1 VGDDQTVSVPFYSEL
16 KIWYNKNRSL
26 NIILLQT
33 GKGGYMKHNKNIL
46 FFLVLLL
53 AATSFIVGRAEAQQA
68 QPPAPAKPA
77 FKPGEEPKIKFTE
90 VSHDFGKV
98 EQNASLKY
106 SYVFK
111 NEGKS
116 TLIIENV
123 KAS

>member
-1 VGDDQTVSVPFYSEL
+1 VRENYGKKILDDFGKLWYKGSEF
-16 KIWYNKNRSL
+16 KHYFIAN
-26 NIILLQT
+26 
-33 GKGGYMKHNKNIL
+33 GKRRLGYMRHNKNIL
-46 FFLVLLL
+46 FFLVLL
-53 AATSFIVGRAEAQQA
+53 AAACFIVGRAEAQQA

>member
-1 VGDDQTVSVPFYSEL
+1 MVNCGT
-16 KIWYNKNRSL
+16 KNGSL
-26 NIILLQT
+26 NINFIAI
-33 GKGGYMKHNKNIL
+33 GKRRLGYMKHNKNKNIL

-53 AATSFIVGRAEAQQA
+53 AAACFIVGRAEAQQA

-98 EQNASLKY
+98 DQNASLKY

>member
-1 VGDDQTVSVPFYSEL
+1 MGNT
-16 KIWYNKNRSL
+16 KK
-26 NIILLQT
+26 
-33 GKGGYMKHNKNIL
+33 
-46 FFLVLLL
+46 LLL
-53 AATSFIVGRAEAQQA
+53 LLSLTLAAVWCMTCRAQAQPAQPA
-68 QPPAPAKPA
+68 QPPAPAKQT

-90 VSHDFGKV
+90 LSHDFGKV
-98 EQNASLKY
+98 AQNASVKY

>member
-1 VGDDQTVSVPFYSEL
+1 MG
-16 KIWYNKNRSL
+16 
-26 NIILLQT
+26 
-33 GKGGYMKHNKNIL
+33 HNKKNLL
-46 FFLVLLL
+46 FLALLL
-53 AATSFIVGRAEAQQA
+53 TAAWCMTGRAEAQQA
-68 QPPAPAKPA
+68 QPAQPAQPPAPVKQT

-90 VSHDFGKV
+90 LSHDFGKV
-98 EQNASLKY
+98 EQNASIKY

>member
-1 VGDDQTVSVPFYSEL
+1 LDDFGKL
-16 KIWYNKNRSL
+16 WYKGREFKHYFIAN
-26 NIILLQT
+26 
-33 GKGGYMKHNKNIL
+33 GKGRLGYMRQNKNIL

-53 AATSFIVGRAEAQQA
+53 AAACFIVGRAEAQQA